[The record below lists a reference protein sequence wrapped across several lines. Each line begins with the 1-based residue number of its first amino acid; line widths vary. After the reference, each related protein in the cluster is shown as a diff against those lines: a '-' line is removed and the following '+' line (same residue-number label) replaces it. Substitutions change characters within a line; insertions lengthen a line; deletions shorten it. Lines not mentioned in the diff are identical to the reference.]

1 MKERESS
8 SCISLAHK
16 RMKQRNEKEIL
27 SLLADRHKKGEFSD
41 LQLVLQRGWSKK
53 RKMSKP
59 DLPRRPIPIKPGN
72 VKATEAPK
80 AKARSAKAETTTKA
94 KGIDEAADAVVKS
107 FTKHTQGV
115 EKGEKL
121 FTQIILSYS
130 LWWPTGLLFLSLCW
144 AEILSEILC
153 TG

>member
-1 MKERESS
+1 M
-8 SCISLAHK
+8 
-16 RMKQRNEKEIL
+16 
-27 SLLADRHKKGEFSD
+27 
-41 LQLVLQRGWSKK
+41 VLQRGWSKK

-80 AKARSAKAETTTKA
+80 AKARSAKAETTKA

-115 EKGEKL
+115 EKGEEVIYANY
-121 FTQIILSYS
+121 FERIS
-130 LWWPTGLLFLSLCW
+130 L
-144 AEILSEILC
+144 
-153 TG
+153 